1 MLGFLPNIGLPE
13 LGLILLIVLLIFGP
27 GKLPQVAKTLG
38 KGIRDFRSSV
48 NEVEEAVNLDDNKK
62 NESS

>member
-13 LGLILLIVLLIFGP
+13 LGIIFLIILLIFGP

-38 KGIRDFRSSV
+38 KGIRDFKNSV

-62 NESS
+62 DKSS